1 LGTVRKGEKRRAF
14 MLTPYEA
21 GVMVIMI
28 AQLVVAVI
36 HVRLIKD

>member
-1 LGTVRKGEKRRAF
+1 